1 MKNVLIFGASGHG
14 SVVLDTLERSPEFSP
29 VGFVDSFKE
38 KGTKINGYEVLG
50 TEFDL
55 PEIIDRLNV
64 FGGIIA
70 IGDNWGRLKMADLPT
85 RVDKYDIQGGIVAVG
100 DNWSRKQFTDRILSI
115 YPKFTF
121 ISVVHPSAI
130 IGKDVSIGQGSVILP
145 GTILNANAI
154 VGEHCILNTKS
165 SLDHDSKMGNY
176 SSLAPGAFT
185 GGNVVIGEG
194 TAVCLG
200 AKIIECVTIGDYS
213 VIGSNSLVLKDVP
226 DYSVAYGTPIQI
238 IRQRTPWEPYLKDKR
253 ESNSLQLRLDYT
265 GT

>member
-1 MKNVLIFGASGHG
+1 M
-14 SVVLDTLERSPEFSP
+14 
-29 VGFVDSFKE
+29 GFVDSFKQ

-50 TEFDL
+50 TELDL
-55 PEIIDRLNV
+55 TV
-64 FGGIIA
+64 FIEKFNIE
-70 IGDNWGRLKMADLPT
+70 
-85 RVDKYDIQGGIVAVG
+85 GGIVAVG
-100 DNWSRKQFTDRILSI
+100 DNWARKEFVKRIRTI
-115 YPKFTF
+115 YPEFRF
-121 ISVVHPSAI
+121 ITAVHPSAI

-265 GT
+265 RT